1 MMKRILKFV
10 LVLMAMPMLS
20 GCSYNTMISL
30 DEQVKEAWANV
41 EAAYQRRT
49 DLIGNLVETVK
60 GSGKFEKETLT
71 EVINARSKATSM
83 QVNANDL
90 TPENIAKFQEA
101 QSQLSGALSRL
112 LVTVEKYPDLKT
124 TAQYAELMNEL
135 NRTENR
141 INVARVDFNNA
152 VKTYNTTIRSFPDNL
167 VAMIFGFKAKDM
179 FKAEAGAE
187 KAPKVSF

>member
-1 MMKRILKFV
+1 MLKRISKFV
-10 LVLMAMPMLS
+10 IVLMVMPMLS
-20 GCSYNTMISL
+20 SCSYNTMISL

-60 GSGKFEKETLT
+60 GSGKFEKEVLT
-71 EVINARSKATSM
+71 DVINARSKASSM

-101 QSQLSGALSRL
+101 QSQLGGALSRL

-152 VKTYNTTIRSFPDNL
+152 VKSYNTTIRSFPNNL

>member
-1 MMKRILKFV
+1 MKRILKFV